1 MIQKSCK
8 RAGDWRKNQQ
18 LEGSGSLS
26 FRRLTVLEVAE
37 EKPSSPCAILI
48 NSFSSSDNYKSL
60 LFIIQK
66 TSKGGVQETKSN
78 NNKTAFWFRERVNI
92 ISLISAEKVA
102 IARNTIMRVHV
113 WNCLTVK
120 GFSSSDWTYKSD
132 HFITLQPYFSENLQ
146 FHKKSENRM
155 KNAEKC
161 MTYSAENSAL

>member
-60 LFIIQK
+60 LLIMQK